1 MRESSLLAQLIM
13 RGAMNFRRK
22 EFISEIKRLKLELA
36 EVSARL
42 SELEELANPAHS
54 MVAAVTIV
62 PEDHPFD
69 DDENGLA
76 AKVAFGMS
84 KIRMSR

>member
-1 MRESSLLAQLIM
+1 
-13 RGAMNFRRK
+13 MNTRRK
-22 EFISEIKRLKLELA
+22 EFICEIKRLKLELA

-42 SELEELANPAHS
+42 SELEELANPTRS
-54 MVAAVTIV
+54 IVAGVTIV

-69 DDENGLA
+69 GDENSFA

-84 KIRMSR
+84 KFRTNR

>member
-1 MRESSLLAQLIM
+1 
-13 RGAMNFRRK
+13 MNIRRK
-22 EFISEIKRLKLELA
+22 EFICEIKRLKLELA

-42 SELEELANPAHS
+42 SELEELASPTRS
-54 MVAAVTIV
+54 MVARVTIV

-69 DDENGLA
+69 DDENSFA

-84 KIRMSR
+84 KIRMNR